1 MYIYVYIF
9 QNNDSPSNWSK
20 IESEVIKDLILLYP
34 KLFDVKDD
42 ELKRE
47 DRFLEAIKDFNLY
60 SGNAPQPSKP
70 SGDLLFWIYLGSK
83 YSENCVSV
91 TVSL

>member
-1 MYIYVYIF
+1 M
-9 QNNDSPSNWSK
+9 
-20 IESEVIKDLILLYP
+20 
-34 KLFDVKDD
+34 KDD

-47 DRFLEAIKDFNLY
+47 DRFLEAIKDFNLS

-91 TVSL
+91 TVSR